1 MMHHASPTT
10 RSLPYA
16 GFTDWL
22 WSFVPGAAP
31 AVTPGQQAAVDA
43 ALVQQNSTLISQ
55 MQAYQQRPTPA
66 PVSWGTYAAVGVGGL
81 VASLVVV
88 DLVRR
93 RRM

>member
-1 MMHHASPTT
+1 MD
-10 RSLPYA
+10 RSSICALPYA

-22 WSFVPGAAP
+22 WSFVPGASITNI
-31 AVTPGQQAAVDA
+31 TPGQQAAVDA

-93 RRM
+93 RRK